1 MTWCEANDVRYVLGL
16 AGNSRLHRKLAPE
29 MRKARI
35 RAKRTGRPARVFVDF
50 AYRTRKS
57 WSAMRRVIGKAEW
70 TMRPGLASGGG
81 APSCGE
87 RLPTEVQ
94 LVAPIESESGPDR
107 PPGLMGIGGPKPGT
121 DEPFAK
127 PPEVPP
133 RRVDWLSAAPAR
145 RPVDV
150 ATAAPRATS
159 LPASFQ
165 DSDPSTSS

>member
-1 MTWCEANDVRYVLGL
+1 MTGRWKVDT
-16 AGNSRLHRKLAPE
+16 
-29 MRKARI
+29 
-35 RAKRTGRPARVFVDF
+35 KRTMSAFLLAANARLPIDQPDDDLLSLVQSYDH
-50 AYRTRKS
+50 A
-57 WSAMRRVIGKAEW
+57 
-70 TMRPGLASGGG
+70 
-81 APSCGE
+81 SCGE

-165 DSDPSTSS
+165 DSDPCTSS